1 MTTSK
6 LDIQAIRKQFP
17 ILNQKVNGYPL
28 VYLDNAASNQKPKA
42 VIDAITNYYETT
54 HSNVHRGVHYLS
66 QRATEAFE
74 QGRETMAKFVNAGH
88 LNEIVFTS
96 GTTDSINLVAQSW
109 GRKFLQAGDE
119 IILSH
124 LEHHS
129 NIVPWQMV
137 CEEKGATIKVIPV
150 NAQGEL
156 EQEAYRQL
164 LSDKTKLVAVNH
176 ISNTLGTINPI
187 KQMAADAH
195 AVGAVFLA
203 DGAQATSHVPL
214 DVQDLDC
221 DFYTISGHKMYGPT
235 GIGILYG
242 KLDILNAMPPWKGG
256 GEMIKSVSFEK
267 TEYNDLPHKFE
278 AGTPHIEGVIAL
290 AAAAKWMTDQGIA
303 EMAKHEDH
311 LQELATE
318 GLKTIDGLKLIGTAK
333 DKASVV
339 SFIVEGTHPFDIG
352 SLLDQMGIAVRTGHH
367 CTEPLMELFCI
378 PGTVRASFSV
388 YNTEEEVQKL
398 IDGVKKACSMLL

>member
-6 LDIQAIRKQFP
+6 LDIQAIRSQFP
-17 ILNQKVNGYPL
+17 ILHQKVNGSPL

-42 VIDAITNYYETT
+42 VIDAISNYYETT

-74 QGRETMAKFVNAGH
+74 QGRETMAKFVNAKH
-88 LNEIVFTS
+88 SNEIVFTS
-96 GTTDSINLVAQSW
+96 GTTDSINLVAQTW
-109 GRKFLQAGDE
+109 ARKFLQEGDE

-129 NIVPWQMV
+129 NIVPWQMA
-137 CEEKGATIKVIPV
+137 CEEKGAIIKVIPV
-150 NAQGEL
+150 SEAGEL
-156 EQEAYRQL
+156 DQEAYLKL
-164 LSDKTKLVAVNH
+164 LSAKTKLVAVNH
-176 ISNTLGTINPI
+176 VSNTLGTVNPI
-187 KQMAADAH
+187 KEMAAAAH
-195 AVGAVFLA
+195 AVGAKFLA
-203 DGAQATSHVPL
+203 DGAQATAHVAL

-221 DFYTISGHKMYGPT
+221 DFYTISAHKMYGPT
-235 GIGILYG
+235 GMGILYG
-242 KLDILNAMPPWKGG
+242 KLDILNAMPPWRGG
-256 GEMIKSVSFEK
+256 GEMIKSVSFEG

-278 AGTPHIEGVIAL
+278 AGTPHVEGVVGM
-290 AAAAKWMTDQGIA
+290 AAAANWMTETGIQEIA
-303 EMAKHEDH
+303 RHEDY
-311 LQELATE
+311 LVDLATE
-318 GLKTIDGLKLIGTAK
+318 GLKAIDGLKLVGTAK
-333 DKASVV
+333 NKASVV

-367 CTEPLMELFCI
+367 CTEPLMNLFCI
-378 PGTVRASFSV
+378 PGTVRASFSA

>member
-1 MTTSK
+1 VTTSK

>member
-1 MTTSK
+1 MTTTK
-6 LDIQAIRKQFP
+6 LDIQAIRDQFP

-42 VIDAITNYYETT
+42 VIDAISNYYETT

-74 QGRETMAKFVNAGH
+74 HGRETMAKFVNACH
-88 LNEIVFTS
+88 VNEIVFTS
-96 GTTDSINLVAQSW
+96 GTTDSINLVAQTW
-109 GRKFLQAGDE
+109 ARKFLKEGDE

-129 NIVPWQMV
+129 NIVPWQMA
-137 CEEKGATIKVIPV
+137 CEEKGAIIKVIPI
-150 NAQGEL
+150 NEKGEL
-156 EQEAYRQL
+156 DQEAYRAL
-164 LSDKTKLVAVNH
+164 LSAKTKLVAVNH
-176 ISNTLGTINPI
+176 VSNALGTVNPI
-187 KQMAADAH
+187 KQMAGDAH

-203 DGAQATSHVPL
+203 DGAQATAHVPL

-242 KLDILNAMPPWKGG
+242 KLDLLNAMPPWRGG
-256 GEMIKSVSFEK
+256 GEMIKSVSFEG
-267 TEYNDLPHKFE
+267 TTYNELPHKFE

-290 AAAAKWMTDQGIA
+290 AAAAQWMMDLGIEA
-303 EMAKHEDH
+303 MSAHEDH
-311 LQELATE
+311 LLHLATE
-318 GLKTIDGLKLIGTAK
+318 GLKTIDGLKLIGTA
-333 DKASVV
+333 DNKASVV
-339 SFIVEGTHPFDIG
+339 SFVVDGVHPFDIG

-367 CTEPLMELFCI
+367 CTEPLMNLLCI

-388 YNTEEEVQKL
+388 YNTEEEVEKL
-398 IDGVKKACSMLL
+398 IAGVKKACSMLL

>member
-1 MTTSK
+1 MTTTK
-6 LDIQAIRKQFP
+6 LDIQAIRDQFP
-17 ILNQKVNGYPL
+17 ILSQKVNGYPL

-42 VIDAITNYYETT
+42 VIDAISNYYETT

-74 QGRETMAKFVNAGH
+74 HGRETMAKFVNARH
-88 LNEIVFTS
+88 VNEIVFTS
-96 GTTDSINLVAQSW
+96 GTTDSINLVAQTW
-109 GRKFLQAGDE
+109 ARKFLKEGDE

-129 NIVPWQMV
+129 NIVPWQMA
-137 CEEKGATIKVIPV
+137 CEEKGAIIKVIPI
-150 NAQGEL
+150 NEKGEL
-156 EQEAYRQL
+156 DQEAYRAL
-164 LSDKTKLVAVNH
+164 LSAKTKLVAVNH
-176 ISNTLGTINPI
+176 VSNALGTVNPI

-203 DGAQATSHVPL
+203 DGAQATAHVAL

-242 KLDILNAMPPWKGG
+242 KLDLLNAMPPWRGG
-256 GEMIKSVSFEK
+256 GEMIKSVSFEG
-267 TEYNDLPHKFE
+267 TTYNELPHKFE

-290 AAAAKWMTDQGIA
+290 AAAAQWMMDLGIEA
-303 EMAKHEDH
+303 MAAHEDH
-311 LQELATE
+311 LLHLATE
-318 GLKTIDGLKLIGTAK
+318 GLKTIDGLKLIGTA
-333 DKASVV
+333 DNKASVV
-339 SFIVEGTHPFDIG
+339 SFVVEGVHPFDIG

-367 CTEPLMELFCI
+367 CTEPLMNLLCI

-388 YNTEEEVQKL
+388 YNTEEEVEKL
-398 IDGVKKACSMLL
+398 IAGVKKACSMLL